1 MKSILIFVVFL
12 FCSCAGVVKN
22 SGMQEEFGVF
32 DFTESSIVKK
42 EELANGCFYVK
53 YEDEKLPLIFHVVC
67 VPMENFSKITCSP
80 AKIYEDGLV
89 KGERTC
95 DFARRTNS
103 FIAINASPFKFPQTS
118 NPLKNLTRWK
128 IAGIYKENGKL
139 HSESVFKY
147 SAVLFSSEN
156 QAEILVNQEKNL
168 EFSVK
173 NDELCVGGFFSI
185 IKDGLKYGNYIDRKC
200 ARLAFGLSRD
210 GRNALVLCVEEGWR
224 KSRGMNYSECADVLL
239 KFDAWNA
246 LCFDGGDSTGL
257 CIDGKNV
264 MECRNNRKV
273 ALNLGFVK

>member
-1 MKSILIFVVFL
+1 MKSILICAVFV

-22 SGMQEEFGVF
+22 SGMDECGDF
-32 DFTESSIVKK
+32 DINECTVVKNESPG
-42 EELANGCFYVK
+42 NGCSYVK
-53 YEDEKLPLIFHVVC
+53 YESAQIPLIFHVVC

-80 AKIYEDGLV
+80 AKVYEDGLV
-89 KGERTC
+89 KGERTG
-95 DFARRTNS
+95 DFARRTKA
-103 FIAINASPFKFPQTS
+103 FIAINVSPFKFPQTA
-118 NPLKNLTRWK
+118 NLWKKLTRWK

-139 HSESVFKY
+139 YSETVLKY
-147 SAVLFSSEN
+147 SAVLFSAEK

-168 EFSVK
+168 EISVK

-210 GRNALVLCVEEGWR
+210 GRKALILCVEEGLG

-239 KFDAWNA
+239 KFGAWNA

-264 MECRNNRKV
+264 MECRNSRKV

>member
-22 SGMQEEFGVF
+22 SGMQEEFGDF

-173 NDELCVGGFFSI
+173 NDELCVGGFFFDYKRRAEI
-185 IKDGLKYGNYIDRKC
+185 WKLYRPEMRKTC
-200 ARLAFGLSRD
+200 LWS
-210 GRNALVLCVEEGWR
+210 EQGWQ
-224 KSRGMNYSECADVLL
+224 KS
-239 KFDAWNA
+239 
-246 LCFDGGDSTGL
+246 
-257 CIDGKNV
+257 
-264 MECRNNRKV
+264 
-273 ALNLGFVK
+273 LGFVCGRRLEKKPGNELF